1 MRNVVLLFAL
11 MTGVLS
17 VHGQTEK
24 ASPLVKQKW
33 HFGNAQGQDSTAGYA
48 QVVKVDNVLYISG
61 TVAKD
66 ITEAGI
72 RQLYATLEKCL
83 THFGAT
89 SQHVVKE
96 NLYTLDLDAMKK
108 MNEVRRAF
116 YKNDFPAATW
126 IQVSRL
132 YTPELKVEIE
142 LVAHLPK

>member
-1 MRNVVLLFAL
+1 MRNIFVLAFL
-11 MTGVLS
+11 MSAVYTANA
-17 VHGQTEK
+17 QAEK
-24 ASPLVKQKW
+24 TSPIAKQKW
-33 HFGNAQGQDSTAGYA
+33 HFGNPQGQDSTAGYA
-48 QVVKVDNVLYISG
+48 QVVEVDNVLYISG
-61 TVAKD
+61 TVARD

-108 MNEVRRAF
+108 MNDVRRAF

-126 IQVSRL
+126 VQVSRL
-132 YTPELKVEIE
+132 YTPDLKVEIE

>member
-1 MRNVVLLFAL
+1 MRNIFLLIIL
-11 MTGVLS
+11 MAGVS
-17 VHGQTEK
+17 GAYGQTEK
-24 ASPLVKQKW
+24 AAPLVKQKW
-33 HFGNAQGQDSTAGYA
+33 HFGNPQGQDSTAGYA
-48 QVVKVDNVLYISG
+48 QVVKADNVLYISG
-61 TVAKD
+61 TVARD

-83 THFGAT
+83 NHFGAT

-108 MNEVRRAF
+108 MNEIRRAF

-126 IQVSRL
+126 IQISRL
-132 YTPELKVEIE
+132 YTPDLKVEIE